1 MGSLYCQRFSPFQF
15 FLPGTCFPCYPS
27 SPPPLIVAPQPWLC
41 LPCCCIYHLSFVV
54 RPLSRALAG
63 LSRRAASIPYTLV
76 LRTFIF
82 YIVSAHHSPFNTGL
96 VPVFTGNV
104 ALRLSACRLVSCPTL
119 LNLLTGIPR
128 MPIRALNA
136 VALYC
141 QRPHP
146 AVLVSEVVV
155 DLVFPLKSSI
165 SNHVTKVALGAADN
179 VIVDSPVNDYL
190 FVD

>member
-1 MGSLYCQRFSPFQF
+1 
-15 FLPGTCFPCYPS
+15 
-27 SPPPLIVAPQPWLC
+27 
-41 LPCCCIYHLSFVV
+41 
-54 RPLSRALAG
+54 
-63 LSRRAASIPYTLV
+63 
-76 LRTFIF
+76 
-82 YIVSAHHSPFNTGL
+82 
-96 VPVFTGNV
+96 
-104 ALRLSACRLVSCPTL
+104 
-119 LNLLTGIPR
+119 
-128 MPIRALNA
+128 MPIRALNT

-146 AVLVSEVVV
+146 AVLVSEVAV